1 MKDLNIK
8 KHHQTDMFIADI
20 LDAKI
25 KDDIHSMEHQIFS
38 LSKRKATKIVKYE
51 HNGKTIEIVP
61 SVKGQANIWDKDVLM
76 YCGSQLMAAINKK
89 RVPKRKIRINAYDF
103 FISTNR
109 GTGGNDYILFLK
121 SLERLLGTNIKTNI
135 KTNNHEI
142 TEYFGLIDSLKI
154 VRETQSKKGEKGAT
168 VVDITLS
175 EWQYNAILGSE
186 MLTLNDDYF
195 RLKKGLHRA
204 LYLHARKHCGN
215 QGKYQI
221 GLEKIH
227 KKIRSDSPLRKFK
240 FYIKEI
246 VKDPGY
252 ILDYKLG
259 FNEKDNIITFYNK
272 SLSGVLAESKDSL
285 KKIDKSLVKHVAK
298 DNVITAKDI
307 EQAER
312 VYEGVLKQSGDKA
325 VASLIRDKMLKK
337 E

>member
-8 KHHQTDMFIADI
+8 KHQQMDMFIADI

-38 LSKRKATKIVKYE
+38 LSKKTTTKIVKYE

-61 SVKGQANIWDKDVLM
+61 SVKGQANIWDKDILM

-89 RVPKRKIRINAYDF
+89 RIPKRKIRINAYDF

-142 TEYFGLIDSLKI
+142 TEYFGLIDKLKI
-154 VRETQSKKGEKGAT
+154 VRETKSKKGDKGAT

-204 LYLHARKHCGN
+204 LYLHARKHCGS

-227 KKIRSDSPLRKFK
+227 KKIRSDSPFRKFK

-252 ILDYKLG
+252 ILDYKVDY
-259 FNEKDNIITFYNK
+259 NETNNIITFYNK
-272 SLSGVLAESKDSL
+272 SLTGVLAESKDSL
-285 KKIDKSLVKHVAK
+285 KKIDKSLVKHVAT
-298 DNVITAKDI
+298 DNIITAKDI

-312 VYEGVLKQSGDKA
+312 VYKGVMKQSGDKA
-325 VASLIRDKMLKK
+325 VASLIRDKMLRK